1 MFHSCRVLHG
11 PTRLRFELL
20 RAGASPIQAR
30 SAIKWIRAFRAPR
43 FRSFTDP
50 LACASSFC
58 ALARSP
64 YKHAAPAS
72 GSGVSGASFPVL
84 IGPTRLRFELL
95 RAGAFPIQAR
105 SASKWIR
112 RFGRL
117 VSGPSRTHSL
127 ALRASARW
135 RVAHTSTQR
144 HQVDPAFRAPRFRSF
159 TDPLACASSF
169 CALARPPYKHAA
181 PASGSRVSVCHRLS
195 ICDLSRLSVF
205 RPCSVRVPS
214 VAVHPTTAA
223 HNLRTSLRLRTLASL
238 R

>member
-1 MFHSCRVLHG
+1 M
-11 PTRLRFELL
+11 RFELL
-20 RAGASPIQAR
+20 RAGAS
-30 SAIKWIRAFRAPR
+30 
-43 FRSFTDP
+43 
-50 LACASSFC
+50 
-58 ALARSP
+58 
-64 YKHAAPAS
+64 
-72 GSGVSGASFPVL
+72 
-84 IGPTRLRFELL
+84 
-95 RAGAFPIQAR
+95 PIQAR

-144 HQVDPAFRAPRFRSF
+144 QQVDPAFRAPRFRSF

-169 CALARPPYKHAA
+169 CALARSPYKHAA

-214 VAVHPTTAA
+214 VFRPCSVRSCSSNHRGP
-223 HNLRTSLRLRTLASL
+223 NLRSSSRLGVFALSGSSASGCKLQQSSRHAPSCRPPRCAQPQPRRVVCTQKGKSLLSVPAATSCRWSRRQRETAKRPAESGGRLRLENRWRSH